1 MSCYKTKNTCAKPHP
16 AECTSYETEVPES
29 SVLFEVDCLSIE
41 DTTADLYDRTEE
53 IINEIDLS
61 ELGLDCLT
69 YVQEGGKNVV
79 KNVLLK
85 YEEEICTLKQEIED
99 LKGKTVCD
107 ITLQSC
113 GITPGTATDQ
123 CSDPITTVGEL
134 LQFLVD
140 QHQA

>member
-16 AECTSYETEVPES
+16 AECVSYETEIPES
-29 SVLFEVDCLSIE
+29 STLFEEGCVSIE

-53 IINEIDLS
+53 LINESDLS

-69 YVQEGGKNVV
+69 YVQVGGKNIV

-99 LKGKTVCD
+99 LKGQYLCD
-107 ITLQSC
+107 IPLQGCGLDWGTLTDNC
-113 GITPGTATDQ
+113 GVQPQTLSQA
-123 CSDPITTVGEL
+123 
-134 LQFLVD
+134 LQVLID